1 MLRKW
6 LGARALLWHL
16 LVVVIVTGCL
26 VAGWWQVHRAM
37 AGNALSYAYS
47 VEWPVFAVV
56 AVIGW
61 WQLIHEDPSEVVA
74 RKEERRRRG
83 RPNPVAYDL
92 EILRQEIAAHPD
104 LVAAFPELSSA
115 FPELAAGGDAGGGS
129 SASRSD
135 LATRGAET
143 VGADAG
149 GVGAGDVGAGGGG
162 AAPSE
167 ELRSYNDA
175 LARLAATG
183 KAKSW
188 RNPHG
193 R

>member
-6 LGARALLWHL
+6 LGPRALLWHL
-16 LVVVIVTGCL
+16 LVSVIVTGCL

-47 VEWPVFAVV
+47 VEWPVFALV

-61 WQLIHEDPSEVVA
+61 WQLIQEDPSEVEE
-74 RKEERRRRG
+74 RKRERRRRG
-83 RPNPVAYDL
+83 RPNPVAFDA
-92 EILRQEIAAHPD
+92 EVLRREIAAHPD
-104 LVAAFPELSSA
+104 LVKVFPELSRAFPELVAGGDFDDGAAMLSPA
-115 FPELAAGGDAGGGS
+115 QRAGQVRGAELAARGS
-129 SASRSD
+129 AP
-135 LATRGAET
+135 
-143 VGADAG
+143 VADG
-149 GVGAGDVGAGGGG
+149 PV
-162 AAPSE
+162 PSE

-188 RNPHG
+188 RNPTG

>member
-1 MLRKW
+1 
-6 LGARALLWHL
+6 
-16 LVVVIVTGCL
+16 L

-47 VEWPVFAVV
+47 VEWPLFALV

-61 WQLIHEDPSEVVA
+61 WQLIQEDPAEVEE
-74 RKEERRRRG
+74 RKRERRRRG
-83 RPNPVAYDL
+83 RPNPVAFDA
-92 EILRQEIAAHPD
+92 EVLRREIAAHPE
-104 LVAAFPELSSA
+104 LVKVFPELSRAFPELVA
-115 FPELAAGGDAGGGS
+115 EGGTGHRPQGAEPVPGAELVPGVGLAARGS
-129 SASRSD
+129 SA
-135 LATRGAET
+135 AA
-143 VGADAG
+143 ADG
-149 GVGAGDVGAGGGG
+149 P
-162 AAPSE
+162 APSE

-188 RNPHG
+188 RNPNG